1 MSCCEKELKQLI
13 QIYQARIG
21 GTESFLIDL
30 NFKGR
35 SNSISYKINDK
46 MLFLLKQIV
55 KDLKQISDKFDH
67 ENENQYKKSSARNT

>member
-46 MLFLLKQIV
+46 MLFLLKQIGLQKHLLV
-55 KDLKQISDKFDH
+55 ILNGNGWQPI
-67 ENENQYKKSSARNT
+67 